1 MSGVGQAGCS
11 EEVLHQ
17 RAVCIEQAPQSN
29 VHSPKLPE
37 FKEHLDSALR
47 HGV

>member
-1 MSGVGQAGCS
+1 VSGGGQAGCS
-11 EEVLHQ
+11 EEVLHH

-29 VHSPKLPE
+29 VHSLKLPE

-47 HGV
+47 HSV